1 MVLGVTIM
9 KESVTI
15 DDVIVYLNEL
25 VELDKPAMA
34 ALIANRVPCNQQM
47 ADHPTAQVH
56 AQHGGFFIGLVGIIN
71 GMFGV
76 NADGWGPITWV
87 FEEDESSEQM
97 IFVGVKRTAKVK
109 DE

>member
-1 MVLGVTIM
+1 MT

-15 DDVIVYLNEL
+15 DDVIAYLNEL
-25 VELDKPAMA
+25 VALDKPAMA

-56 AQHGGFFIGLVGIIN
+56 AQHGGFFIGLIGIIN

-76 NADGWGPITWV
+76 NVDGWGPITWI
-87 FEEDESSEQM
+87 FEEDESSEAM
-97 IFVGVKRTAKVK
+97 ALIGVGRTDKAR
-109 DE
+109 